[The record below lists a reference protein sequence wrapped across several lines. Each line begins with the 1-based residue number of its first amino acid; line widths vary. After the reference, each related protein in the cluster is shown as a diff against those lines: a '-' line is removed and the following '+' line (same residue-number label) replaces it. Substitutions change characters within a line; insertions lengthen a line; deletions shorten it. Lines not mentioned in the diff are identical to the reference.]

1 MAEQPRYDPLQASD
15 FFSNGSSARPL
26 PDGVIPVD
34 YVSKNEW
41 RDSGMI
47 NGKQVDKFPFPID
60 VERMARGRQR
70 YNIYCS
76 PCHDYIGT
84 GDGMAARRGFQ
95 RKPASFQTADMR
107 AAPVGHFFDVIT
119 NGFGAMPSYANQIRV
134 EDRWAITAYI
144 RALQLSQ
151 SATIDEVPAAE
162 RQRLIAEKD
171 K

>member
-26 PDGVIPVD
+26 PPGVIPVN
-34 YVSKNEW
+34 YVSKDEW
-41 RDSGMI
+41 RDTGII
-47 NGKQVDKFPFPID
+47 NGKPVDRFPFPVD
-60 VERMARGRQR
+60 NALMFRGKQR

-95 RKPASFQTADMR
+95 RKPASFQTNEMR
-107 AAPVGHFFDVIT
+107 TAPVGHFFDVMT
-119 NGFGAMPSYANQIRV
+119 NGFGSMASYDNQISVR
-134 EDRWAITAYI
+134 DRWAITAYI

-151 SATIDEVPAAE
+151 STMINDIPAEERRRLEAE
-162 RQRLIAEKD
+162 NEK
-171 K
+171 